1 MKLDCILTPSTVRH
15 FPNAALP
22 EKKLSSIDV
31 ALNERFNFQ
40 VALRADAAAN
50 VTVALE
56 GPSGWALRVRRV
68 GFVPVPHHNTP
79 VLQDPLDNDGIG
91 HIPGFV
97 PDPLFDADSMLLP
110 QFETN
115 AFWLTVVPGKKTSA
129 GRYELVVT
137 VGAADNEGKALCRP
151 KKLRLA
157 VKVHDIKLEPRTDFD
172 VTHWFYNDCLMT
184 RYGAKGFDEKMWS
197 ILPAYF
203 RDIAEHGQNVVYVPL
218 FTPPLDGDKRPSQLL
233 RVRRI
238 GRARYAFDWTDVSRY
253 IRLAK
258 KCGIEKFEWCHLF
271 SQWGCRSAIRVYEGQ
286 GDDEKPLWPADTPAT
301 SLEYRAFLVQ
311 LLPQLGKFVKAEHI
325 EKRSF
330 FHISDEPH
338 GDEHKANYLA
348 ARRMLRELAPWMH
361 FIDACSQVTFG
372 TDHVIDTPVPSISTA
387 LDFHKAGVESW
398 CYYCCGPRG
407 EFLNHLM
414 DTPLAKIAM
423 HGFLFY
429 RWPFKGFLHWGFN
442 YWNVSQTR
450 TPIDPFSVSDGTKWP
465 GWAYG
470 DTFLVYPGPDGPIDS
485 VRWEVFSEAM
495 QDYRLLQ
502 TLDVDRNDKLL
513 AEIESFSS
521 FPKDAAWR
529 IAARAKLFALADK

>member
-1 MKLDCILTPSTVRH
+1 MRLDCILTPSTVRH

-22 EKKLSSIDV
+22 AKRLASIGV

-50 VTVALE
+50 VKVALE
-56 GPSGWALRVRRV
+56 GPDGWSLRVRRV

-79 VLQDPLDNDGIG
+79 VLADPLDTDGLG

-110 QFETN
+110 QSETN
-115 AFWLTVVPGKKTSA
+115 AFWLTAIPAKKAAA
-129 GRYELVVT
+129 GRYELAVT
-137 VGAADNEGKALCRP
+137 VSAADNEGRALCRP

-157 VKVHDIKLEPRTDFD
+157 VKVHNVALKPRTGFD
-172 VTHWFYNDCLMT
+172 VTHWFYSDCLMT
-184 RYGAKGFDEKMWS
+184 RYGTNGFDEKFWS
-197 ILPAYF
+197 ILPAYL

-233 RVRRI
+233 KVRKT
-238 GRARYAFDWTDVSRY
+238 GKNRYAFDWSDVVRY
-253 IRLAK
+253 VRLAK
-258 KCGIEKFEWCHLF
+258 ACGIEKFEWCHLF
-271 SQWGCRSAIRVYEGQ
+271 TQWGCRSAIRVFEGQ
-286 GDDEKPLWPADTPAT
+286 GEGEKLLWPIDTAAT
-301 SLEYRAFLVQ
+301 SSEYRAFLAQ
-311 LLPQLGKFVKAEHI
+311 LLPELGKFLKDERIA
-325 EKRSF
+325 KKSY

-348 ARRMLRELAPWMH
+348 AKGMLRELAPWMQ
-361 FIDACSQVTFG
+361 FIDACSQVAFG
-372 TDHVIDTPVPSISTA
+372 TDGVIDMPVPSIATA
-387 LDFHKAGVESW
+387 LEFHKAGIESW

-429 RWPFKGFLHWGFN
+429 RWPFRGFLHWGFN

-450 TPIDPFSVSDGTKWP
+450 TPIDPFAVSDGTKWP

-470 DTFLVYPGPDGPIDS
+470 DTFLVYPGENGPLDS
-485 VRWEVFSEAM
+485 IRWEVFSEAM

-502 TLDVDRNDKLL
+502 TLGVDRDDRLL
-513 AEIESFSS
+513 AKIASFAS

-529 IAARAKLFALADK
+529 TAARAKLFARAEK